1 MTPEKNILI
10 GIDIGGTNVRAG
22 AVTAQGELLNWRDAK
37 IEADRG
43 PDFGLNVIVD
53 LVENVVTEAG
63 LSVAALGIGSTG
75 PLDRERGCIQNPYTL
90 PGWED
95 VDIVTPL
102 RERFGVPVALEND
115 ADAASLGEAWVG
127 AGRGFKSMVMFTIG
141 TGVGFALIKDGEI
154 HRGVN
159 REHPEGGHILID
171 PEGPECYCGTNGCLE
186 SLVAGPALA
195 AFARSAAQE
204 NPGSYLSGVPGAPEN
219 LEARDIF
226 EGARMGD
233 GVCLELVDQ
242 TAGYI
247 ARGLI
252 SILMMILP
260 EAIVLTGGVLR
271 SFDLMEKRIR
281 LELKKVDIIIPAGN
295 VHLQMSKTGQHAGL
309 LGAAR
314 AAQLL
319 LEK

>member
-1 MTPEKNILI
+1 MAPEKSILI
-10 GIDIGGTNVRAG
+10 GIDIGGTNVRVG
-22 AVTAQGELLNWRDAK
+22 AVTAQGELLNWKDAK
-37 IEADRG
+37 IEAARG
-43 PDFGLNVIVD
+43 PDFGLKVIVD
-53 LVENVVTEAG
+53 LVQAVITEAG
-63 LSVAALGIGSTG
+63 LSVTALGIGSTG

-102 RERFGVPVALEND
+102 RERFGVPVALENY
-115 ADAASLGEAWVG
+115 ADAAALGEAWIG
-127 AGRGFKSMVMFTIG
+127 AGRGFNSVVMFTIG

-154 HRGVN
+154 HRGIN
-159 REHPEGGHILID
+159 GEHPEGGHILID
-171 PEGPECYCGTNGCLE
+171 PDGPECYCGANGCLE

-195 AFARSAAQE
+195 DFARKAAKE
-204 NPGSYLSGVPGAPEN
+204 NPGSYLSRFPGAPEN

-226 EGARMGD
+226 EGARKGD
-233 GVCLELVDQ
+233 VICMQLVDQ
-242 TAGYI
+242 TAVYI

-252 SILMMILP
+252 SILMLILP

-271 SFDLMEKRIR
+271 SFDLMEKTIR
-281 LELKKVDIIIPAGN
+281 SELNKVDIIIPASG

-319 LEK
+319 LDK